1 MPSRGRDIGLRRMSP
16 FLLVSLLLGAV
27 LACEAP
33 SSPTPIDPALLLREY
48 GWPGTGSDRDLYL
61 ALTFDTAA
69 TILTGQW
76 LLAYQVTR
84 ATDWGRFTGSISGN
98 RITLDLNPEL
108 NCTAG
113 YHLVATVSPG
123 AGRIHGR
130 ITPQVGTLPVG
141 PADTITLIPS
151 DVFQFPEQIRP
162 CN

>member
-1 MPSRGRDIGLRRMSP
+1 MSP
-16 FLLVSLLLGAV
+16 FLLVSLLLGVV

-33 SSPTPIDPALLLREY
+33 SSPSPIDPALLLREY
-48 GWPGTGSDRDLYL
+48 GWPETGNRDFYL

-98 RITLDLNPEL
+98 RITLDLNPGL

-113 YHLVATVSPG
+113 FHLVATVSPD
-123 AGRIHGR
+123 ASRVHGR
-130 ITPQVGTLPVG
+130 ITPQVGTPPAG
-141 PADTITLIPS
+141 PADTITLIPR